1 MLKKAVIMMNKL
13 NLPNYL
19 LTLQSPVLAEN
30 TETICGVCHNLAF
43 KELIAAQYELS
54 DMEVLEIARKKI
66 FDFNYKFY
74 DDLEKRKALETGILK
89 HFWFDEIG
97 QETYAYWKFE
107 LQHWFEVNMDRYY
120 TLFKTIPFQDQD
132 DPTANTNYTEVYTR
146 DSSGKTQASGEDTS
160 IALNSVTPEGR
171 VDINTNDYVNNI
183 AKTISK
189 PNSAN
194 DSTGHEEYSF
204 SRKGNIGIQTLA
216 EVLQGSRR
224 AVITIES
231 ELYTELQEYGLF
243 FNIF

>member
-1 MLKKAVIMMNKL
+1 MFSKL
-13 NLPNYL
+13 NKPNYL
-19 LTLQSPVLAEN
+19 LGLQSPVLAQY
-30 TETICGVCHNLAF
+30 TETIQGVCHNLALN
-43 KELIAAQYELS
+43 ELIDNQYELS

-66 FDFNYKFY
+66 FDFNYPFY
-74 DDLEKRKALETGILK
+74 DDPERRKTLETGILK

-107 LQHWFEVNMDRYY
+107 LQHWFEINMDRYY

-132 DPTANTNYTEVYTR
+132 DPTANTNYTETYTR
-146 DSSGKTQASGEDTS
+146 DSTGKTQASGEDTS

-171 VDINTNDYVNNI
+171 IDINTNDYVNNI
-183 AKTISK
+183 AKTITK
-189 PNSAN
+189 PKSAN
-194 DSTGHEEYSF
+194 DTTGHEEYSF
-204 SRKGNIGIQTLA
+204 KRKGNIGIQTLA

>member
-1 MLKKAVIMMNKL
+1 MLKKLKV
-13 NLPNYL
+13 PNYL
-19 LTLQSPVLAEN
+19 LTLQSPVLAKN

-43 KELIAAQYELS
+43 TELIDAQYELS

-66 FDFNYKFY
+66 FDFNYPFY
-74 DDLEKRKALETGILK
+74 DDVEKRKALEKGILK

-107 LQHWFEVNMDRYY
+107 LQHWFEINMDRYY

-132 DPTANTNYTEVYTR
+132 DPTANTNYTETYTR
-146 DSSGKTQASGEDTS
+146 DSKGNTQASGQDTS
-160 IALNSVTPEGR
+160 IALQSVTPEGR
-171 VDINTNDYVNNI
+171 VDIETNDYVNNI
-183 AKTISK
+183 AKTITK

-194 DSTGHEEYSF
+194 DTTAHEQYSF
-204 SRKGNIGIQTLA
+204 KRKGNIGIQTLA

-224 AVITIES
+224 AVITVEN

>member
-1 MLKKAVIMMNKL
+1 MFSKL
-13 NLPNYL
+13 NKPNYL
-19 LTLQSPVLAEN
+19 LGLQSPVLSQY
-30 TETICGVCHNLAF
+30 TETIQGVCHNLALND
-43 KELIAAQYELS
+43 LIDSQYKLS

-66 FDFNYKFY
+66 FDFNYPFY
-74 DDLEKRKALETGILK
+74 DDLEKRKALEIGILK

-132 DPTANTNYTEVYTR
+132 DPTANTNYTETYTR
-146 DSSGKTQASGEDTS
+146 DSTGKTQASGEDTS

-171 VDINTNDYVNNI
+171 IDIETNDYVNNI

-194 DSTGHEEYSF
+194 DTTGHEEYSF
-204 SRKGNIGIQTLA
+204 KRKGNIGIQTLA

-224 AVITIES
+224 AVITLES
-231 ELYTELQEYGLF
+231 ELYSELQEYGLF

>member
-1 MLKKAVIMMNKL
+1 MFSKL
-13 NLPNYL
+13 NKPNYL
-19 LTLQSPVLAEN
+19 LGLQSPVLAQY
-30 TETICGVCHNLAF
+30 TETIQGVCHNLALN
-43 KELIAAQYELS
+43 ELIDSQYKLS

-66 FDFNYKFY
+66 FDFNYTFY

-97 QETYAYWKFE
+97 QETYSYWKFE

-132 DPTANTNYTEVYTR
+132 DPTANTNYTETYTR
-146 DSSGKTQASGEDTS
+146 DSTGKTQASGEDTS

-171 VDINTNDYVNNI
+171 VDIETNDYVNNI

-194 DSTGHEEYSF
+194 DTTGHEEYSF
-204 SRKGNIGIQTLA
+204 KRKGNIGIQTLA

-224 AVITIES
+224 AVITLES
-231 ELYTELQEYGLF
+231 ELYSELQEYGLF

>member
-1 MLKKAVIMMNKL
+1 MFSKL
-13 NLPNYL
+13 NKPNYL
-19 LTLQSPVLAEN
+19 LGLQSPVLAQY
-30 TETICGVCHNLAF
+30 TETIQGVCHNLALN
-43 KELIAAQYELS
+43 ELIDNQYELS

-66 FDFNYKFY
+66 FDFNYPFY
-74 DDLEKRKALETGILK
+74 DDPERRKALETGILK

-97 QETYAYWKFE
+97 QETYAYWRFE

-132 DPTANTNYTEVYTR
+132 DPTANTNYTETYTR
-146 DSSGKTQASGEDTS
+146 DSTGKTQASGEDTS

-171 VDINTNDYVNNI
+171 IDIETNDYVNNI

-194 DSTGHEEYSF
+194 DTTGHEEYSF
-204 SRKGNIGIQTLA
+204 RRKGNIGIQTLA

-224 AVITIES
+224 AVITIEN
-231 ELYTELQEYGLF
+231 ELYAELQEYGLF

>member
-1 MLKKAVIMMNKL
+1 MFSKL
-13 NLPNYL
+13 NNPNYL
-19 LTLQSPVLAEN
+19 LGLQSPVLAQY
-30 TETICGVCHNLAF
+30 TETIQGVCHNLALN
-43 KELIAAQYELS
+43 ELIDNQYKLS

-74 DDLEKRKALETGILK
+74 DDIEKRKALETGILK

-107 LQHWFEVNMDRYY
+107 LQHWFEINMDRYY

-132 DPTANTNYTEVYTR
+132 DPTANTNYTETYTR
-146 DSSGKTQASGEDTS
+146 DSTGNTRASGEDTS

-171 VDINTNDYVNNI
+171 TNIETNDYVNNI
-183 AKTISK
+183 AKTISR

-194 DSTGHEEYSF
+194 NTTGHEEYSF
-204 SRKGNIGIQTLA
+204 KRKGNIGIQTLA

-231 ELYTELQEYGLF
+231 ELYAELQEYGLF

>member
-1 MLKKAVIMMNKL
+1 MFSKL
-13 NLPNYL
+13 NKPNYL
-19 LTLQSPVLAEN
+19 LGLQSPVLAQY
-30 TETICGVCHNLAF
+30 TETIQGVCHNLALN
-43 KELIAAQYELS
+43 ELIDSQYKLS

-66 FDFNYKFY
+66 FDFNYPFY

-132 DPTANTNYTEVYTR
+132 DPTSNTNYTETYTR
-146 DSSGKTQASGEDTS
+146 DSTGKTEASGEDTS

-171 VDINTNDYVNNI
+171 IDIETNDYVNNI

-194 DSTGHEEYSF
+194 DTTGHEEYSF
-204 SRKGNIGIQTLA
+204 KRKGNIGIQTLA

-224 AVITIES
+224 AVITLES
-231 ELYTELQEYGLF
+231 ELYAELQEYGLF

>member
-1 MLKKAVIMMNKL
+1 MFNKL
-13 NLPNYL
+13 NKPNYL
-19 LTLQSPVLAEN
+19 LGLQSPVLAQY
-30 TETICGVCHNLAF
+30 TETIQGVCHNLALN
-43 KELIAAQYELS
+43 ELIDSQYKLS

-66 FDFNYKFY
+66 FDFNYAFY

-107 LQHWFEVNMDRYY
+107 LQHWFEINMDRYY

-132 DPTANTNYTEVYTR
+132 DPTANTNYTETYTR
-146 DSSGKTQASGEDTS
+146 DSTGKTEASGEDTS

-171 VDINTNDYVNNI
+171 IDIETNDYVNNI

-194 DSTGHEEYSF
+194 DTTGHEEYSF
-204 SRKGNIGIQTLA
+204 KRKGNIGIQTLA

-224 AVITIES
+224 AVITLES
-231 ELYTELQEYGLF
+231 ELYAELQEYGLF

>member
-1 MLKKAVIMMNKL
+1 MFSKL
-13 NLPNYL
+13 NKPNYL
-19 LTLQSPVLAEN
+19 LGLQSPMLAQY
-30 TETICGVCHNLAF
+30 TETIQGVCHNLTLN
-43 KELIAAQYELS
+43 ELIDSQYKLS
-54 DMEVLEIARKKI
+54 DAEVLEIARKKI
-66 FDFNYKFY
+66 FDFSYPFY
-74 DDLEKRKALETGILK
+74 DDVEKRKAFETGILK
-89 HFWFDEIG
+89 HFWFNEIG

-132 DPTANTNYTEVYTR
+132 DPTANTNYTETYTR
-146 DSSGKTQASGEDTS
+146 DSTGNTRASGEDTS

-171 VDINTNDYVNNI
+171 VDIDTNDYVNNI
-183 AKTISK
+183 SKTISK

-194 DSTGHEEYSF
+194 DTTGHEEYSF
-204 SRKGNIGIQTLA
+204 TRKGNIGIQTLA

-231 ELYTELQEYGLF
+231 ELYAELQEYGLF

>member
-1 MLKKAVIMMNKL
+1 MNKL
-13 NLPNYL
+13 KVPNYL
-19 LTLQSPVLAEN
+19 LNLQSPVLAEN
-30 TETICGVCHNLAF
+30 TEIICGVCHDLAF
-43 KELIAAQYELS
+43 TELIDAQYKLS
-54 DMEVLEIARKKI
+54 DAEVLEIARKKI

-107 LQHWFEVNMDRYY
+107 LQHWFEINMDRYY

-132 DPTANTNYTEVYTR
+132 DPTANTNYTETYTR
-146 DSSGKTQASGEDTS
+146 DSRGNTQASGEDTS
-160 IALNSVTPEGR
+160 IALQSVTPEGR
-171 VDINTNDYVNNI
+171 IDIETNDYVNNI
-183 AKTISK
+183 AKTITK
-189 PNSAN
+189 PKSAN
-194 DSTGHEEYSF
+194 DTTAHEEYSF
-204 SRKGNIGIQTLA
+204 KRKGNIGIQTLA

-231 ELYTELQEYGLF
+231 ELYAELQEYGLF